1 MKKHLLISALLG
13 VLLATSISGLA
24 QGNLIIFTNWNVQAR
39 IDGIVTP
46 DSNTLAYG
54 YGFVF
59 QEGGGT
65 ISQTFGTVPGFYY
78 ALTFSAIE
86 YQGTNNV
93 SFNLNGSQ
101 TPLTFTTRTAPV
113 NDGYGVINT
122 NFQAFSFN
130 FMATSI
136 TATLSFNYFPQV
148 VVVPDPP
155 GQDFHYGV
163 GAIYNVSVSA
173 VPEPP
178 PIALLG
184 MGVGVGVLIYM
195 RRRKVKGSKRGSS
208 NWRCCLA
215 ARERLP

>member
-46 DSNTLAYG
+46 VPDTSAYG
-54 YGFVF
+54 GFFVF
-59 QEGGGT
+59 KEGGGT
-65 ISQTFGTVPGFYY
+65 ISQTFSTVPGFYY

-86 YQGTNNV
+86 YQGSNNV
-93 SFNLNGSQ
+93 SVNLNGSQ
-101 TPLTFTTRTAPV
+101 TTLIFTTPTAPV

-122 NFQAFSFN
+122 NTQDFSFN

-155 GQDFHYGV
+155 GQDFHYGD
-163 GAIYNVSVSA
+163 GAIAFTSVSA
-173 VPEPP
+173 VPEPSSS
-178 PIALLG
+178 ALVLLG
-184 MGVGVGVLIYM
+184 SGVLFYV
-195 RRRKVKGSKRGSS
+195 RHRRKR
-208 NWRCCLA
+208 
-215 ARERLP
+215 RLPNRI